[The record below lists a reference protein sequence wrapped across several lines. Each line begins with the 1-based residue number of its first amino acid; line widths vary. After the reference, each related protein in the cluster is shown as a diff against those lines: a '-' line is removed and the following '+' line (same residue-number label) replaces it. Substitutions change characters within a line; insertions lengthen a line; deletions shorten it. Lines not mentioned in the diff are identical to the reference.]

1 MPSDWAAGSKGAM
14 AAPDRPPTAT
24 RPGANPSVDKSLP
37 DLGRELIDLT
47 VTYAKQ
53 ETIEPLKA
61 LGPRIG
67 WGLLGAGVASVG
79 LVFLLI
85 GILRLM
91 QVEARLRGLWSFLP
105 YLVATVVAGG
115 VAALAVKRIGA
126 RR

>member
-1 MPSDWAAGSKGAM
+1 M

-24 RPGANPSVDKSLP
+24 RPGADLPVDKSLP

-79 LVFLLI
+79 LVFLLV

-115 VAALAVKRIGA
+115 VAAVAVKRIGA